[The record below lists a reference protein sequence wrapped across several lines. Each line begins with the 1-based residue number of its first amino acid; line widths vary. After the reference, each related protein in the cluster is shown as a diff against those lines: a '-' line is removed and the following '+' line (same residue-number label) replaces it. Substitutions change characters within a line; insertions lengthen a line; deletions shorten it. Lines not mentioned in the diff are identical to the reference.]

1 MRRNKNKTQ
10 IEDEIIN
17 DWRYYTGQN
26 TYWGITKQ
34 NKNIRVL
41 KVRVILKNI
50 SASFSYRKYITQIIY
65 PFAMNR
71 CGNCMGCLRV
81 KPCLRCYACKNIT
94 TKLCSKLICF
104 YNPKIW
110 DFCWPIWSNNKI
122 ILTFGI
128 FSFGLQTTWAKIY
141 IPYINSKYIGQYFK
155 TCLLFPI

>member
-1 MRRNKNKTQ
+1 MRRNKDKKH

-26 TYWGITKQ
+26 TYWDITKQ

-41 KVRVILKNI
+41 KVRVILKNN

-71 CGNCMGCLRV
+71 CRYCMGCMRV
-81 KPCLRCYACKNIT
+81 KPCLRCYACKHIT

-104 YNPKIW
+104 YNPK
-110 DFCWPIWSNNKI
+110 NE
-122 ILTFGI
+122 I
-128 FSFGLQTTWAKIY
+128 FVD
-141 IPYINSKYIGQYFK
+141 P
-155 TCLLFPI
+155 